1 MIMIITTIIRR
12 RSDTVLLKRSW
23 PASHVCTLPTQGGAI
38 FPALSMS
45 LYLDHISFSSLSMP
59 LKLKYHTLL
68 ILDHHVDA
76 Y

>member
-12 RSDTVLLKRSW
+12 GSDKVLLKRSW

-59 LKLKYHTLL
+59 LNLKYHTLL
-68 ILDHHVDA
+68 ILNHHIDA